1 MKTLKHLL
9 TIVLLVS
16 TLSLWAQFGPGGSGG
31 FGGGRPPGGAPGG
44 RSGERQG
51 QNATNPNRQLSLDQ
65 DPQQAQGAKIGSV
78 TGTVVD
84 DNNIPIEY
92 ATIAIID
99 AKTRKVVT
107 GGITNVKG
115 RFSIKQIPAGDY
127 AVRITFIGFNDY
139 TGQDFALSTSNRTQD
154 IGTVVLKENV
164 NMLDEVVVVADVTTI
179 ENRID
184 KQVVNVGKD
193 LMSAG
198 ASVRDVFE
206 NLPMVDVDFDGNV
219 SMRGSENVR
228 VLLDNRPTNMSVQD
242 LIESLPADAID
253 KIELIT
259 NPSAKQDPDGV
270 GGIINI
276 ITKKGLLYGLNF
288 STRVGVDTRNKW
300 NGGVNLGYYYGKV
313 MVYANYNFRY
323 SSMDNSGETYRG
335 NYSTSSLYP
344 QPYLNY
350 QRNQSDNTMTAHSL
364 RAGIDYLPNKKTSLS
379 YSVGYNPT
387 RRNSTSESYSY
398 FLPLEVPMS
407 GMSKEIA
414 QQIVEEHQ
422 QDLEDYFNRYRYSQ
436 SKNNANTLRNSLTFR
451 QDYSANENLVI
462 DANYETSQTDS
473 YSQIENRLGND
484 SQQANTRDHSTNQ
497 PNNKAFTLSA
507 DYTKEVR
514 GKYRIEV
521 GGRADMLWRDT
532 PYFYFQDFLDFPQLG
547 TQPDMDRSNHFKYDQ
562 QIYSLYATYSRTIKS
577 FSFQAGLRAEETR
590 YTTHGLGMKN
600 ENGEIVYVKDDD
612 VVINRDYFE
621 VYPSVFLMYKFGNNN
636 DIAFNYTRRV
646 ARPNSQNLNP
656 TPRFTDPLY
665 VTIGNPYLDPS
676 FTNSIE
682 LKYTRQIA
690 SNGFFNLSY
699 FFRNSTNT
707 MQRVTQRVNPVDPDK
722 TEPGTLYTTT
732 INIGSQ
738 YTMGLNLY
746 ASYRP
751 VKWWNTTLNMN
762 YYYNQKDIPDRD
774 DYVRSSNDFSVRW
787 RNSFNISRSGTRIQF
802 GMRYSAPRATLQG
815 SSAASFTA
823 DAGASQDF
831 LKKKLSLS
839 IRVQDL
845 FNTMA
850 SRNNTYGTDF
860 VLFNTNTMTSRVV
873 NFSLSYRFA
882 EMKFKDKRLKGTQE
896 NSELPSLHSDSS
908 SDKND

>member
-1 MKTLKHLL
+1 MKTFKHLFTL
-9 TIVLLVS
+9 TLFLS
-16 TLSLWAQFGPGGSGG
+16 TLSLWAQFGDPGGGG
-31 FGGGRPPGGAPGG
+31 GWGGGRPGGGGPGG
-44 RSGERQG
+44 RPGSRSEQT
-51 QNATNPNRQLSLDQ
+51 ANPNRQLPPEQSE
-65 DPQQAQGAKIGSV
+65 PATASGPKIGSV
-78 TGTVVD
+78 AGTVVD
-84 DNNIPIEY
+84 ENKVPIEY
-92 ATIAIID
+92 ATIAVID
-99 AKTRKVVT
+99 AKTQKVIT

-127 AVRITFIGFNDY
+127 RIRITFIGFHDY
-139 TGQDFALSTSNRTQD
+139 TGGDFSLSSSRRSED

-276 ITKKGLLYGLNF
+276 LTKKGLLYGLNF
-288 STRVGVDTRNKW
+288 STRLGVDTRNKW

-313 MVYANYNFRY
+313 MVYANYHFRY

-335 NYSTSSLYP
+335 NYNLTPLYP

-350 QRNQSDNTMTAHSL
+350 QLSRSSNSMTAHSL

-387 RRNSTSESYSY
+387 RRESSSQSYSY
-398 FLPLEVPMS
+398 FLPLDVPMD

-414 QQIVEEHQ
+414 QQIVERYQ
-422 QDLEDYFNRYRYSQ
+422 GDLDDYFNRYRQ
-436 SKNNANTLRNSLTFR
+436 SLADNRGNTLRNSLTFR
-451 QDYSANENLVI
+451 RDYSSSENLIV
-462 DANYETSQTDS
+462 DANFETSDTDS
-473 YSQIENRLGND
+473 DSRIENRLGAA
-484 SQQANTRDHSTNQ
+484 SGQANTRDHSTNR
-497 PNNKAFTLSA
+497 PENKSFTLSA

-521 GGRADMLWRDT
+521 GGRADLLWRDT
-532 PYFYFQDFLDFPQLG
+532 PYFYFQDFIDNPALG

-562 QIYSLYATYSRTIKS
+562 QIYSLYATYSRSIKN

-590 YTTHGLGMKN
+590 YTTRGLGM
-600 ENGEIVYVKDDD
+600 ENRDGNIVYVKDRD
-612 VVINRDYFE
+612 VVIDRDYFE
-621 VYPSVFLMYKFGNNN
+621 VYPSVFLQYKFGNNN
-636 DIAFNYTRRV
+636 DMAFNYTRRV

-676 FTNSIE
+676 FTNSME

-690 SNGFFNLSY
+690 NNGFFNLSY

-707 MQRVTQRVNPVDPDK
+707 MQRVTQRTNPVDPDK
-722 TEPGTLYTTT
+722 TEIGTLYTTT

-762 YYYNQKDIPDRD
+762 YYYNHKDIPDRD
-774 DYVRSSNDFSVRW
+774 DYVRASNDFSVRW
-787 RNSFNISRSGTRIQF
+787 RNSFNIPRAGTRIQF
-802 GMRYSAPRATLQG
+802 GMRYSAPRTTLQG
-815 SSAASFTA
+815 SSSANFTA
-823 DAGASQDF
+823 DAGISQDL
-831 LKKKLSLS
+831 LKKKLNLGV
-839 IRVQDL
+839 RVQDL
-845 FNTMA
+845 FNSMA
-850 SRNNTYGTDF
+850 SRSDTYGRDF
-860 VLFNTNTMTSRVV
+860 VLFNNNTMTSRVV
-873 NFSLSYRFA
+873 NFSISYRFA
-882 EMKFKDKRLKGTQE
+882 EMKFKDKRLKGTQ
-896 NSELPSLHSDSS
+896 SDGELPSLQSESS
-908 SDKND
+908 AD